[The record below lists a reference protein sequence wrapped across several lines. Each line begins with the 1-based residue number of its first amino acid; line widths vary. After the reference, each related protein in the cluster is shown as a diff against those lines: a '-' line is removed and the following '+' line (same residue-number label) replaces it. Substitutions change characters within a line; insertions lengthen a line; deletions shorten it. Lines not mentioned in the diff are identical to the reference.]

1 MNLVALGLQPETDTL
16 YEDLL
21 AHPGL
26 PPEDAVERLGWELS
40 VLDHALVELLDHGLV
55 VLTDDRR
62 TVPTDPAVALELLVA
77 QRTSELARRV
87 ALVDSVRSA
96 IPALHRIWSYDRG
109 HRRPA
114 VTGPGKRFDRY
125 SYLAYRE
132 VLVIHPPGPLTRG
145 HMAAALPVHR
155 RLLRRGV
162 SLRKIVAPEAHAD
175 PDSNRYLGE
184 LAALGADIRLHRV
197 VTPHTLLIDGAIA
210 LICGDQVSTSRAKNR
225 VQALTDEFERFWH
238 IAEPFAATADKSP
251 PLR

>member
-1 MNLVALGLQPETDTL
+1 MNLVALGLRPESDTL

-26 PPEDAVERLGWELS
+26 PPEDAVERLGWELP

-55 VLTDDRR
+55 ILTDDRLA
-62 TVPTDPAVALELLVA
+62 VPADPAVALERLVA
-77 QRTSELARRV
+77 RRTSELARRV

-109 HRRPA
+109 RRRATCPR
-114 VTGPGKRFDRY
+114 PGKSFGLY

-132 VLVIHPPGPLTRG
+132 VLVTHPPGPLTRG

-162 SLRKIVAPEAHAD
+162 ALRKIVAPEARAD
-175 PDSNRYLGE
+175 SDSNRHLGE
-184 LAALGADIRLHRV
+184 LAGLGAEIRLHRV
-197 VTPHTLLIDGAIA
+197 ETPHTLLIDGAMA
-210 LICGDQVSTSRAKNR
+210 LIHGDQVSTSRAKNH
-225 VQALTDEFERFWH
+225 VQALTDEFERLWRT
-238 IAEPFAATADKSP
+238 AEPFAP
-251 PLR
+251 PTEKNPTPR